1 MTQIWEGVVKIT
13 NLAKVRK
20 AKGMTQRK
28 LSIKSGV
35 HRVSIARYE
44 AGKVSPNVRALE
56 RLAEA
61 LGVPIDDIVDRK
73 VG

>member
-1 MTQIWEGVVKIT
+1 MVTIT

-44 AGKVSPNVRALE
+44 TGKVSPNVRALE

-61 LGVPIDDIVDRK
+61 LGVPMDALIDRK

>member
-1 MTQIWEGVVKIT
+1 
-13 NLAKVRK
+13 
-20 AKGMTQRK
+20 MTQRK

-44 AGKVSPNVRALE
+44 TGKVSPNVRALE

-61 LGVPIDDIVDRK
+61 LGVPMDALIDRK